1 MIPERDPT
9 KPVNRGC
16 LFGLHFHDTVMFF
29 CWAMSTH
36 PIDTAQR

>member
-16 LFGLHFHDTVMFF
+16 RFGLHFYDTVMFF